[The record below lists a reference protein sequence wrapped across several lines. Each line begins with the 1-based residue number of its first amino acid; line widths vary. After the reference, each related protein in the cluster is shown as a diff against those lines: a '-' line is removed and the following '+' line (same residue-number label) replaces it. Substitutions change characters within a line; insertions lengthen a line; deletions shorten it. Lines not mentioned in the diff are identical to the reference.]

1 MVDRTMI
8 DEAVR
13 NIPMRRGAPN
23 IIKFD
28 KHILMQ
34 KSPLAKMGREESQY
48 IHTGVK
54 IFLQV
59 LSKEKL
65 FGAYLI
71 EDLDH
76 IYALLNSIGQIV
88 RRGDYNVKYS
98 NQLSWL
104 REELD
109 KSRDQL
115 EVKLRRGD
123 RLVTNLASVLRAY
136 FNDELALMKVID
148 ERQTGGKSI
157 PQSPNLPQKFSLFW
171 EKNIEKRKR
180 ADDQKMLLDSFGST
194 KAGLMKIIPLYDDLA
209 HKYYDFRGH
218 LSKLL
223 DQSNKGVLKTGD
235 VDFTLVIAEFMEAE
249 KKLASVLGPAEAMAQ
264 QRENISKFGI
274 YNNYRF
280 ISLVKSLAA
289 GESQIIR

>member
-8 DEAVR
+8 EDAVR
-13 NIPMRRGAPN
+13 NIPLRRGAPN
-23 IIKFD
+23 IVSFNKE
-28 KHILMQ
+28 ILIQ

-65 FGAYLI
+65 FGAYLV
-71 EDLDH
+71 EDLAH
-76 IYALLNSIGQIV
+76 IHALLNSIAQIV
-88 RRGDYNVKYS
+88 KKGDYSVKYS

-109 KSRDQL
+109 KSRVQL

-123 RLVTNLASVLRAY
+123 RLVTSLGSVLRAY

-148 ERQTGGKSI
+148 EKHTGGKSV
-157 PQSPNLPQKFSLFW
+157 PLSPNTPQKFSWFW

-180 ADDQKMLLDSFGST
+180 ADEQKMLLDSFGST
-194 KAGLMKIIPLYDDLA
+194 KAGLMKIIPLYDEMA
-209 HKYYDFRGH
+209 YKYYDFRGR

-223 DQSNKGVLKTGD
+223 DQSKKGVFKTGD

-249 KKLASVLGPAEAMAQ
+249 KRLASVLGPAEAMAQ
-264 QRENISKFGI
+264 QRENLSKFGV

-280 ISLVKSLAA
+280 ISLVKNLAA